1 MIRIVLAVALTG
13 AAMASPLAAQNAEP
27 TRSIVSIYRAAPGH
41 QLALLKWFAQQDE
54 VAKAASVPASKL
66 YVHQDGASWDFVW
79 IQPDT
84 TKAQDDAL
92 DAAAKKMNILAGPM
106 VAIELRQHIAEHT
119 DTFAAGPIAAAD
131 WLKYLGQ

>member
-1 MIRIVLAVALTG
+1 MIRIVLAAALAG
-13 AAMASPLAAQNAEP
+13 AAIASPLAAQTAEP

-41 QLALLKWFAQQDE
+41 QIALLKWFAQQDE
-54 VAKAASVPASKL
+54 VAKVAGIATSKL

-84 TKAQDDAL
+84 TKAQNDAM
-92 DAAAKKMNILAGPM
+92 DAAAKKMNITSGPM

-119 DTFAAGPIAAAD
+119 DTFAAGPVTAAD